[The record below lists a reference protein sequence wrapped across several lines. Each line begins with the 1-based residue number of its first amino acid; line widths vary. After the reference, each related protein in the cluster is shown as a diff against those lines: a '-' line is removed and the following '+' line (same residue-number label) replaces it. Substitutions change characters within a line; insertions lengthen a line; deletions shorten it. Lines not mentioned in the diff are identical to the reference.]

1 VAPPASSI
9 RRFRRRK
16 GPLKVGHYYC
26 LCLCIYMPSFV
37 PLIPA
42 PSGEI
47 AVGDTSDRVSLGFL
61 PSSCTKQNPV
71 LHDSRGGLL
80 AFSNIGSCIFVCNP
94 WTRKNTLFFYPMT
107 PPATREEGK
116 LETQSIL
123 GAFLLDVD
131 DPTAMDSEL
140 KLQDSLCATPAL
152 P

>member
-1 VAPPASSI
+1 
-9 RRFRRRK
+9 
-16 GPLKVGHYYC
+16 
-26 LCLCIYMPSFV
+26 MPSFV

-94 WTRKNTLFFYPMT
+94 WTKKNCVRASRTGDSVRT
-107 PPATREEGK
+107 P
-116 LETQSIL
+116 SC
-123 GAFLLDVD
+123 LLVVGSV
-131 DPTAMDSEL
+131 SE
-140 KLQDSLCATPAL
+140 SLAR
-152 P
+152 

>member
-1 VAPPASSI
+1 
-9 RRFRRRK
+9 
-16 GPLKVGHYYC
+16 
-26 LCLCIYMPSFV
+26 
-37 PLIPA
+37 
-42 PSGEI
+42 
-47 AVGDTSDRVSLGFL
+47 
-61 PSSCTKQNPV
+61 
-71 LHDSRGGLL
+71 
-80 AFSNIGSCIFVCNP
+80 
-94 WTRKNTLFFYPMT
+94 MT